1 MEALLERQWVLGGE
15 PSGHI
20 LALDLCSTGDA
31 IVAGLQVLLA
41 VKDADVGL
49 KDFASGL
56 VKLPQVLVN
65 VVVNSPAEISRHPD
79 MLEATASY
87 EHDLANRGR
96 ILVRPSGTEPLLRI
110 MVEGEDESEVTR
122 IADDLAKHAKSI
134 QIA

>member
-1 MEALLERQWVLGGE
+1 
-15 PSGHI
+15 
-20 LALDLCSTGDA
+20 
-31 IVAGLQVLLA
+31 
-41 VKDADVGL
+41 
-49 KDFASGL
+49 
-56 VKLPQVLVN
+56 
-65 VVVNSPAEISRHPD
+65 

-134 QIA
+134 QTA